1 LRGPNPRGGGAPNQ
15 QNQRAGN
22 QQQPVRL
29 PGKRNPAQ
37 QRRGVETQALGGAD
51 VEKQENKSGEG
62 EIGKKANVN
71 KFGDFIDVVCYNYGT
86 PGHHKA
92 QCKKP
97 KTCFICKKENH
108 VTDSCPIRKE
118 GHMSAAYVGSAASG
132 LGFYLIK
139 VPEGG
144 DRGLWISLI
153 VEWFILRRMISLRKN
168 CS

>member
-1 LRGPNPRGGGAPNQ
+1 
-15 QNQRAGN
+15 
-22 QQQPVRL
+22 
-29 PGKRNPAQ
+29 
-37 QRRGVETQALGGAD
+37 LGGAD
-51 VEKQENKSGEG
+51 VEKQEDKSGEG

-71 KFGDFIDVVCYNYGT
+71 KFGDFVDVVCYNYGT

-92 QCKKP
+92 RCKKP

-144 DRGLWISLI
+144 DRETMDFSNCGVVYIETDDISKEELQLELAI
-153 VEWFILRRMISLRKN
+153 CFNLNWPWQIRQLEE
-168 CS
+168 